1 MSIKTSLQQFM
12 GGTSDIK
19 EAFSFPGMGDI
30 YSKAMGNEDEE
41 GEEGENNKPVAPAA
55 RAGRAGRTGTATRAG
70 TAGRT
75 GTAAPSPAAAPAPAP
90 APTPAPA
97 PAPAAGTA
105 AAPAP
110 AAGTAVAP
118 GNVIGATQQ
127 TSNTSATM
135 TETQTLTT
143 TKILVFIIHVV
154 FAIIIAYIWGI
165 LGSNALFL
173 MTRSKNEK
181 EYILPTY
188 RYAPPYCITENKNAS
203 YFSYGFPYN
212 LLPRICAN
220 NNVSDVINTEKEN
233 IYLLNE
239 VEEGGVGNGVSQAL
253 FNYLFNA
260 VYGGLGQGA
269 RSFAQAFLN
278 LFDTTDSGKA
288 DNENSWDNM
297 QVAGGR
303 KFLIFLLFPLIALY
317 LMPVFGFA
325 AGIMSLVF
333 GIVSDHPFWGIIFTL
348 IFGFFIAFGT
358 GIWMAI
364 QTFYIFFLYP
374 CLNIRNKEDYDKI
387 FNNVRPYML
396 FIFYILIALYAFQ
409 DLGNSGGAG
418 IIFFIIVAYFTGNAG

>member
-1 MSIKTSLQQFM
+1 MSLKTQLQQLM

-19 EAFSFPGMGDI
+19 EAFSFPGMGEI
-30 YSKAMGNEDEE
+30 YSKNAEKDEDE
-41 GEEGENNKPVAPAA
+41 
-55 RAGRAGRTGTATRAG
+55 
-70 TAGRT
+70 
-75 GTAAPSPAAAPAPAP
+75 AAAPPAKAKAAAAAP
-90 APTPAPA
+90 
-97 PAPAAGTA
+97 TA
-105 AAPAP
+105 AAP
-110 AAGTAVAP
+110 GS
-118 GNVIGATQQ
+118 NVIGATPGTTQQ
-127 TSNTSATM
+127 SSNTSALM
-135 TETQTLTT
+135 AETQTLTT
-143 TKILVFIIHVV
+143 NKILVFVIHVI

-173 MTRSKNEK
+173 MTRSRNEK

-188 RYAPPYCITENKNAS
+188 RYGPPYCITENKNAS

-212 LLPRICAN
+212 LLPRICTN
-220 NNVSDVINTEKEN
+220 NNVADVINTEKEN
-233 IYLLNE
+233 IYLMNE

-278 LFDTTDSGKA
+278 LFDTVDSGKG

-303 KFLIFLLFPLIALY
+303 KLLIFLLFPLIALY
-317 LMPVFGFA
+317 LIPIFGII
-325 AGIMSLVF
+325 AGVLSLVF
-333 GIVSDHPFWGIIFTL
+333 GIVSDHPFWGLIFTL

-364 QTFYIFFLYP
+364 QTVYIFFLYP

-387 FNNVRPYML
+387 FNNIRPYML
-396 FIFYILIALYAFQ
+396 FVFYILIALYAFQ